1 MITAL
6 AFIAGFY
13 LGMLALA
20 LCKISAM
27 SDSSS
32 NSSSLMEHDVL

>member
-27 SDSSS
+27 SDEK
-32 NSSSLMEHDVL
+32 EHHEIKSILG